1 VPKRPRLT
9 PAIADLRRAVRE
21 SLKQANAQKGQVVLA
36 AVSGGADSL
45 AMAAALSFE
54 APKLNLEI
62 AAVIVDHNLQKDSA
76 EVAIKTKTVLEGLGY
91 KKVRIVKVKVGKAG
105 GPEAAARTAR
115 YEAINK
121 TATSLKSTFVM
132 LGHTLDDQAEQVLLG
147 LARGSGAKSLS
158 GMQKRN
164 GIYLRPFLEIDR
176 TSTEKFCED
185 SLLEPWFD
193 PHNQDEKFLR
203 VRVRQNI
210 FPILEKELGPGIK
223 DALVRSANQLREDD
237 EFLESYA
244 SELFGKIARVSKNTI
259 ELEVSEL
266 KELSAS
272 IRNRLIKKSL
282 DLLTKES
289 SRQSV
294 LAIAELVL
302 NWHGQKA
309 LMLSGVRVERKGEII
324 ALKATK

>member
-1 VPKRPRLT
+1 
-9 PAIADLRRAVRE
+9 
-21 SLKQANAQKGQVVLA
+21 
-36 AVSGGADSL
+36 
-45 AMAAALSFE
+45 
-54 APKLNLEI
+54 
-62 AAVIVDHNLQKDSA
+62 
-76 EVAIKTKTVLEGLGY
+76 
-91 KKVRIVKVKVGKAG
+91 
-105 GPEAAARTAR
+105 
-115 YEAINK
+115 
-121 TATSLKSTFVM
+121 M

-158 GMQKRN
+158 GMQKQN

-176 TSTEKFCED
+176 ASTEKFCED

-193 PHNQDEKFLR
+193 PHNYDEKFLR
-203 VRVRQNI
+203 VRVRQNV

-237 EFLESYA
+237 EFLESHTN
-244 SELFGKIARVSKNTI
+244 ELFQRKAKVSKNKI

-266 KELSAS
+266 NELSAS

-294 LAIAELVL
+294 LAVAELVL

-309 LMLSGVRVERKGEII
+309 LTLSGIRVERKGEII
-324 ALKATK
+324 TLKATQ